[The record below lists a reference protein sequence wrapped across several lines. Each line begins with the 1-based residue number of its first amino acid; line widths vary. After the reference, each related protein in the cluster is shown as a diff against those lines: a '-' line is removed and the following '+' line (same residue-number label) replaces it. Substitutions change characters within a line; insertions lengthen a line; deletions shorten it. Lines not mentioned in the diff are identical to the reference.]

1 MPNKLEDR
9 VRRYIKMKKFFMLSD
24 ALIITGISKDILLK
38 ILKKLEDEG
47 LIVQD
52 RDEKSIMN
60 KSWVV
65 LSNRDKKISLI
76 GSKKKNIDLE
86 FIKAIHKVAVALEN
100 GEFENRAYHEI
111 LTKSKLSKGVFAK
124 TINVLLKLKVLKED
138 EKEFDIKQNRTF
150 TIDKNLVDDLLTFH
164 KQKKYKELQEILD
177 YKKPLC
183 YVAVPK
189 DLCQVLDV
197 IIGNE
202 VLKRDELAVQSGLT
216 RKRLSDWWQII
227 KKLGLIIDSFKESHK
242 DRTSYIFSSKRARIV
257 LAHINDGAYEKD
269 KELKHLW
276 TR

>member
-1 MPNKLEDR
+1 MQNKLEDR

-24 ALIITGISKDILLK
+24 ALMITGVSKDILLK

-65 LSNRDKKISLI
+65 LSKSQKNLLPLDNRN
-76 GSKKKNIDLE
+76 KNINLE
-86 FIKAIHKVAVALEN
+86 FMKSINKVAVVLMN
-100 GEFENRAYHEI
+100 SLRYDRVYHEI
-111 LTKSKLSKGVFAK
+111 LNESKLTKGVFAK
-124 TINVLLKLKVLKED
+124 VVNVLVKLGVLTEH
-138 EKEFDIKQNRTF
+138 ENEFEIKQNRVF
-150 TIDKNLVDDLLTFH
+150 RIEKSLVNDLLTFY
-164 KQKKYKELQEILD
+164 KQRKYKELQEILD
-177 YKKPLC
+177 YKKPLR

-189 DLCQVLDV
+189 DLCQVLNV

-202 VLKRDELAVQSGLT
+202 VLKRDELALQSGLS
-216 RKRLSDWWQII
+216 RKSLSNWWQII
-227 KKLGLIIDSFKESHK
+227 KKLGLIKDSFKESLN
-242 DRTSYIFSSKRARIV
+242 DRTSYIFSSKRARTV
-257 LAHINDGAYEKD
+257 LAYINNGAYEKD